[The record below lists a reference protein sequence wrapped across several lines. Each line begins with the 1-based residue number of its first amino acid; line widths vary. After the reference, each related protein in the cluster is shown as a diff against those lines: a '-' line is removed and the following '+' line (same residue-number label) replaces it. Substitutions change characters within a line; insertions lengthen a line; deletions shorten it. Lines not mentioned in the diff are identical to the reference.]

1 MRPVWPHLV
10 PSTAWLLNLWTRAGS
25 SLAWQSRL
33 QGEPGCSAPS
43 QSWPPPSSP
52 GTLLKAAHCSSLRPR
67 SDWGQ
72 GERTQERQAWEDP
85 SHPRLSRQTLRLVCK
100 PSEPQVREH
109 RDHGDQGDHRESVVA
124 REGEG
129 RTRPRLRPSI

>member
-1 MRPVWPHLV
+1 M
-10 PSTAWLLNLWTRAGS
+10 
-25 SLAWQSRL
+25 
-33 QGEPGCSAPS
+33 
-43 QSWPPPSSP
+43 
-52 GTLLKAAHCSSLRPR
+52 KAAHCWSLRER
-67 SDWGQ
+67 FGSGQ
-72 GERTQERQAWEDP
+72 SERTQERQAWEDP

-124 REGEG
+124 REEEG